1 MARSDTAGLRIVHDP
16 GRTAAGA
23 SLASLAVCLAFAAY
37 SGQALYRGSPGPSG
51 DPGVDTLLFAGFV
64 LGAVFFVGWTLH
76 SLRGRRKTLRIYQVE
91 SGEVVCRGGAG
102 ELWREALAAYREV
115 GLASEQRSTV
125 TKYGRQYYTVA
136 VATLRHP
143 RAERCVELFAQQDAA
158 KVEAVARRWSAALGL
173 PVVREGGAA
182 AIA

>member
-37 SGQALYRGSPGPSG
+37 FGQALYRGSPGPSG

-91 SGEVVCRGGAG
+91 RGEVVCRGGAG
-102 ELWREALAAYREV
+102 EHP
-115 GLASEQRSTV
+115 
-125 TKYGRQYYTVA
+125 
-136 VATLRHP
+136 LR
-143 RAERCVELFAQQDAA
+143 
-158 KVEAVARRWSAALGL
+158 ALGRCA
-173 PVVREGGAA
+173 VRQRLQGLLEQGHPHAGEVASSGHDA
-182 AIA
+182 FAFSRSSAI